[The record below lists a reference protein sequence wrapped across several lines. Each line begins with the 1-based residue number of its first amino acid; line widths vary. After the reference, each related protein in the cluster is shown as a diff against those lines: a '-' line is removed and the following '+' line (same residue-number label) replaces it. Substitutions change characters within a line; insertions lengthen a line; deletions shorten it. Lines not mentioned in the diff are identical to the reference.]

1 MKPIIIDMKDM
12 SDSTEV
18 YESRP
23 NPVLAGFIYLV
34 LAMIIIAGIWMYS
47 SKMDIMVKG
56 TGTVATAEENSTV
69 TNRISGTILETCV
82 EDGQMV
88 KKGDVLY
95 RISTEIQQLQLDIL
109 RKQQTDNQEKVAML
123 VAYEDWLNDGKEFD
137 TTLVENLYYS
147 EIFSR
152 KSMVELAE
160 ESNRLS
166 YEGEMA
172 AYETKLDTNE
182 EMIAYYENAVEKSKQ
197 MIDNIQKKENTFAVT
212 DSYYRNMVDNF
223 LVQYQH
229 TVLQYDDTL
238 NRYRKELTAAEDM
251 IKELE
256 ETKSGLQSKQNPEA
270 VLSVSGGDSVI
281 SGENLSDAV
290 KQQLQELD
298 TLIAAQKKVKE
309 SVEKSISDC
318 SLQKSSALN
327 AYEKESIVAI
337 ENSILNYQQN
347 IKSYKGANKE
357 YENGQETLKNQ
368 GMDLATNNRLVQ
380 EKYSVAQELENCRQI
395 GLKLE
400 QQILN
405 LEQDVENAKVKAT
418 MTGVVNLASELV
430 EGDYLSAGQ
439 QVLSIIPGTGESG
452 FIVRSYV
459 ENKDIAKIHEGMEV
473 TYEIAAYPSREYG
486 TMKGKVTFVSA
497 DLKVN
502 DNGSAYYLVE
512 TSVDVSKLHNAAG
525 EEAVLKVGMLC
536 ETKVVVEEKRVLEIL
551 VEKLFHLGK

>member
-23 NPVLAGFIYLV
+23 NPILAGFIYLV
-34 LAMIIIAGIWMYS
+34 LAMVIIAGIWMYF
-47 SKMDIMVKG
+47 SKMDMVVKG
-56 TGTVATAEENSTV
+56 TGTVATADEISTV
-69 TNRISGTILETCV
+69 TNRVSGTILETCV
-82 EDGQMV
+82 EDGRMV
-88 KKGDVLY
+88 EKGDVLY
-95 RISTEIQQLQLDIL
+95 RVSTEIQQLQLDTL
-109 RKQQTDNQEKVAML
+109 QKQQADNREKVAML
-123 VAYEDWLNDGKEFD
+123 EAYEEWLKEGKEFEA
-137 TTLVENLYYS
+137 TLVENLYYS

-152 KSMVELAE
+152 KSLVELAG
-160 ESNRLS
+160 ESARLTF
-166 YEGEMA
+166 EGEMA

-182 EMIAYYENAVEKSKQ
+182 EMIAYYENAVAKSKQ
-197 MIDNIQKKENTFAVT
+197 MIENIKKRENTFAET
-212 DSYYRNMVDNF
+212 DSYYRNTVDNF

-238 NRYRKELTAAEDM
+238 NRYRKELTAAEDK

-256 ETKSGLQSKQNPEA
+256 DTKSGLQSKQNPEA
-270 VLSVSGGDSVI
+270 ILSVSGGDSVI
-281 SGENLSDAV
+281 SGENLSDAL
-290 KQQLQELD
+290 KQQIQELD

-318 SLQKSSALN
+318 SVQKSSALN

-357 YENGQETLKNQ
+357 YENGQKTLKNQ
-368 GMDLATNNRLVQ
+368 GTELATNNKLAQ
-380 EKYSVAQELENCRQI
+380 EKYSVAQELENCRQTELQ
-395 GLKLE
+395 LK

-405 LEQDVENAKVKAT
+405 LEQDMDNATVKAT

-459 ENKDIAKIHEGMEV
+459 ENKDIAKIHEGMDV

-502 DNGSAYYLVE
+502 NNGSAYYLVE
-512 TSVDVSKLHNAAG
+512 TSVDASKLHNAAG

-536 ETKVVVEEKRVLEIL
+536 ETKVVVEEKRVLEVL